1 MKTENAEKKGFLALA
16 DGLVFPGVPF
26 GAAEDR
32 LGEVVFNTS
41 MAGYQEMLTDPS
53 YAGQI
58 LVLTAPEI
66 GSVGINAG
74 DDQAARMACAG
85 LLVRESN
92 APSNWRSCKTLD
104 EALAENGVPA
114 LAGVAT
120 RALTRHLR
128 DCGTQKG
135 YLCVSGEVGE
145 TEAVE
150 RARAWEGLDGKDY
163 AKEVSTQEA
172 YDFSD
177 AGAKR
182 VAVLDFGVKR
192 GILQQL
198 AEAGA
203 RVRVFPASTGAA
215 EVLAWEPDGVFLSN
229 GPADPAGLPYAAET
243 IRGLLGKKPVFG
255 ICLGHQLL
263 GLALGGKTERLRFGH
278 HGGNHPVEDV
288 RTRRAWIT
296 SQNHNFVVREESLP
310 DGVEVTHRSLFDRSV
325 EGLESKE
332 LNAFSVQFHPEAAPG
347 PRDAR
352 GLFASFLAR
361 L

>member
-1 MKTENAEKKGFLALA
+1 MKTENGMRKGFLALA
-16 DGLVFPGVPF
+16 DGLVFPGVAF
-26 GAAEDR
+26 GAEEDR

-41 MAGYQEMLTDPS
+41 MAGYQEMITDPS

-58 LVLTAPEI
+58 LTLTAPEI
-66 GSVGINAG
+66 GNVGINGG
-74 DDQAARMACAG
+74 DDQAEKMACAG
-85 LLVRESN
+85 LVVRESN
-92 APSNWRSCKTLD
+92 EPSNWRSRKTLD
-104 EALAENGVPA
+104 EALRENGVPA
-114 LAGVAT
+114 LSGVAT

-135 YLCVSGEVGE
+135 YLCVSGKVPEE
-145 TEAVE
+145 EAVE

-163 AKEVSTQEA
+163 AKEVSTKAA
-172 YDFSD
+172 YDFSG

-192 GILQQL
+192 GILKQL

-203 RVRVFPASTGAA
+203 TVRVFPAATGAG
-215 EVLAWEPDGVFLSN
+215 EVLGWNPDGVFLSN

-288 RTRRAWIT
+288 RTHRAWIT
-296 SQNHNFVVREESLP
+296 AQNHNFAVTEGSLP
-310 DGVEVTHRSLFDRSV
+310 KGVDVTYRSLFDGSV
-325 EGLESKE
+325 EGLEAKE
-332 LNAFSVQFHPEAAPG
+332 VNAFSVQFHPEAAPG
-347 PRDAR
+347 PRDATS
-352 GLFASFLAR
+352 LFGEFLRR